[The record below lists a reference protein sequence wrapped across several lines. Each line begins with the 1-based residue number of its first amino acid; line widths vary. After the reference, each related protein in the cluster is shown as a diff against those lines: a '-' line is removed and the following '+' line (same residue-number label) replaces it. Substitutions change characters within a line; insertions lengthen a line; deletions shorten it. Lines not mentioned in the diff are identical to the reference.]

1 MKALILEEYMKLIY
15 RDVPDPVYDNN
26 EVLIEVKA
34 AGICG
39 SDVHGM
45 DGSTGRRIPPLIMGH
60 EASGVILQKGDH
72 VKEWN
77 IGDRVTFDST
87 IYRLDDWYTKKGMYN
102 LSDGRRVL
110 GVSTDEFQ
118 RDGAF
123 AEKVA
128 VPSHI
133 LYKIPDNVSFTQA
146 AMVEPMAVA
155 MHAITLTP
163 LNLNDSVLVVGAGT
177 IGLCLVLLLK
187 IKGCRMIFVSDIDP
201 DRLEIAHML
210 GADYVFN
217 PSENKP
223 ESNIIE
229 MTGGRGVDA
238 VIEAVGIPASIR
250 QGLDYLRKGGII
262 TLLGNITPEINL
274 PLQKI
279 VAGQIRLQGSYAIAG
294 EYPEILAMI
303 GSGKLRT
310 NQLLSAEVPLSEGAE
325 WFHRLY
331 QKEKGLIKVILKP

>member
-1 MKALILEEYMKLIY
+1 MKALVLEEYMKLVY
-15 RDVPDPVYDNN
+15 RDVPDPEYCNN

-45 DGSTGRRIPPLIMGH
+45 DGSTGRRIPPVIMGH
-60 EASGVILQKGDH
+60 EASGVILQKGDE
-72 VKEWN
+72 VRGWN

-87 IYRLDDWYTKKGMYN
+87 IYRLDDWYTRKGMYN

-110 GVSTDEFQ
+110 GVSTDEFK

-128 VPSHI
+128 VPSHV

-177 IGLCLVLLLK
+177 IGLCLLQLLK

-201 DRLEIAHML
+201 DRLEIARML
-210 GADYVFN
+210 GADYVFK

-223 ESNIIE
+223 ETNLFE
-229 MTGGRGVDA
+229 MTGSRGVDA
-238 VIEAVGIPASIR
+238 VIEAVGIAATIR
-250 QGLDYLRKGGII
+250 QGLDHLRKGGTL
-262 TLLGNITPEINL
+262 TLLGNITPEINI

-294 EYPEILAMI
+294 EYPAVLDLIS
-303 GSGKLRT
+303 SGKLGT
-310 NQLLSAEVPLSEGAE
+310 DILLSAEVPLSEGTE

-331 QKEKGLIKVILKP
+331 RKEKGLIKVMLKP